1 MWECKWKVLRKSIK
15 IQNKYLHPT
24 EHVYRMT
31 QAEILEYVLEEKMFA
46 AIEVDISIALLY
58 KSKKWYFLDSYG
70 RTLTDDTFSNSFVKV
85 IKDYTGGKLV
95 YNKQWL
101 QQITSNVCGQYS
113 VYFITEM
120 QYKKLGDVLKVFT
133 TNLAKNDSFVRNYV
147 K

>member
-1 MWECKWKVLRKSIK
+1 MDTLQLDLAIKAKGFLGAFPYDDLPEKAVGDFSIVV
-15 IQNKYLHPT
+15 NTAPSN
-24 EHVYRMT
+24 
-31 QAEILEYVLEEKMFA
+31 QAGTHWL
-46 AIEVDISIALLY
+46 ALLY

-101 QQITSNVCGQYS
+101 QQITSNVCGQY
-113 VYFITEM
+113 FIIEM

-133 TNLAKNDSFVRNYV
+133 TNIAKNDSFVRNYV

>member
-1 MWECKWKVLRKSIK
+1 MDTLQLDLAIKAKGFLGAFTYDDLPEKAVGDFSIVV
-15 IQNKYLHPT
+15 NT
-24 EHVYRMT
+24 AASN
-31 QAEILEYVLEEKMFA
+31 QAGTNWL
-46 AIEVDISIALLY
+46 ALLY